1 MDTEYLKDWKR
12 DDEQAKADFI
22 EYLYRFYGRSDGLYT
37 GLWDRFKTD
46 VAKAARAQVS
56 ELGLSIEDV
65 LWGLK

>member
-1 MDTEYLKDWKR
+1 MDTEYLKDWTR
-12 DDEQAKADFI
+12 DEEQAKSDFI